1 MADGKVVIQVDMDG
15 NKAQSG
21 VARLKGMV
29 GGLAE
34 SGTQLGSVFKSV
46 LGANIVSGALI
57 SGIQSLG
64 SAMKGVFSTAL
75 DEGAKLQQS
84 FGGIDTLYK
93 GAEDT
98 MKQYATAAASAGIS
112 ANTYAEQAVS
122 FGASLK
128 KALGGDAVKAAES
141 ANKAIMAMAD
151 NSAKMGT
158 DIGSIQMA
166 YQGFAKGN
174 YTMLDNLK
182 LGYGGTQQEMQR
194 LLKDASKLEKAMGKK
209 FDINNFADVVEAI
222 DLVQQELGIAGVA
235 AEEAKTTFSGSF
247 EAMKASASNFLANL
261 SLGED
266 IGPSLKTLVSNT
278 STFLLGNFLPMVGNI
293 MRQLPQAV
301 EVALT
306 EAGPKIEQGFKSLFS
321 SLGVDEGVF
330 DVVKDTFRDVIV
342 TIQSLF
348 ESFTSEG
355 NGFKDLLQGISNVIT
370 FVNAVIQELA
380 RGFQFV
386 IESFANTGA
395 INGASSAFKDLSGA
409 AVEVAKNLGEA
420 IPWGTIGSIAGQV
433 VNFISQLV
441 SWFSKLAQSI
451 SPEVWQALIV
461 GVTSFAVAL
470 KGLQTG
476 LAIAKGLKS
485 AFDFGK
491 NLVSLITNTLSL
503 TAAQATNAAASTAM
517 SAGNTA
523 VGTSAGAAASSVLK
537 LGAGLLMIGAGV
549 LLAAS
554 GIYLLVQA
562 AIQLS
567 SAGAGAILTMVGLAV
582 GIAALA
588 AVFAFL
594 GPALT
599 AGAVGILAF
608 GAAIALIG
616 VGVYA
621 ASVGLALLAVQL
633 PVISTYGLS
642 ASVALAALGAS
653 MLVLGAGALVAGA
666 GLLVLGAG
674 ALVAGAG
681 ALVFG
686 AGLLV
691 ASVGVAAFGAALA
704 LIGIGVY
711 TASAGLSMLAGH
723 LPTIATYGAS
733 AAIGI
738 AALGAGLL
746 VMGAGALVAG
756 AGALV
761 LGAGLLAAGAGAT
774 VFGAGML
781 VAAAGVAAF
790 GLALGLCAPSI
801 TTFAEAIS
809 KIIET
814 LSSGLSSILQAI
826 ASVIQ
831 SIGNAALNAGL
842 GFKSLAE
849 GVVMITN
856 TGLADLSASLAATAA
871 GLGAIASQGA
881 GLATAGQGMTM
892 LSSGMMMLGQS
903 TVILQST
910 LIALP
915 ALIASFTSSLTA
927 LPAILTSTASSMTV
941 FGSNVQS
948 SLTGLTDL
956 GSIVIQFNTVLMT
969 IAPATMMAAAGLASF
984 NAQATL
990 AGNSMQILGTSSV
1003 AVSTQ
1008 ISSLGLIIA
1017 SAMMGATA
1025 ATNVAGGQMVAT
1037 IRTTG
1042 IQMVSA
1048 EQSCMN
1054 QIVSAVR
1061 NGMNNAVSTIRN
1073 GGSQMVS
1080 AMQSALNQM
1089 KVIVQNTMNSIVSS
1103 VRSNGGQMVSAWKT
1117 AGQQMITTTQNFVN
1131 NSNSSLKGIGSG
1143 VNLYSNGAALMAGL
1157 KSGIDAGWSSIT
1169 SSVSNMAAWIKAHK
1183 GPVSYD
1189 RRLLIENGA
1198 ALMAGLNQGIQTGW
1212 RNVMDN
1218 ISSMAGT
1225 IQDVINDD
1233 YSDIGWQIGLGISDG
1248 LNSSMDKVTG
1258 HLDAIRNH
1266 VNDFSLKSKNLL
1278 TGATATMSS
1287 QLKVETL
1294 RGKTPKDETSS
1305 RQEAYIAHSTS
1316 LLSDVIDGLSELRE
1330 QVAQGQTMVLDTGA
1344 LIGGTA
1350 YAYDEAVGN
1359 IQTLRGRHRL

>member
-15 NKAQSG
+15 DKAQSG

-84 FGGIDTLYK
+84 FGGIDTLYH

-98 MKQYATAAASAGIS
+98 MKQYATTAASAGIS

-222 DLVQQELGIAGVA
+222 DLVQQELGVAGVA
-235 AEEAKTTFSGSF
+235 AKEAETTFSGSF
-247 EAMKASASNFLANL
+247 SAMKASASNFLANL

-266 IGPSLKTLVSNT
+266 IGPSLKTLISTT
-278 STFLLGNFLPMVGNI
+278 STFLLGNFVPMVGNI
-293 MRQLPQAV
+293 MRQLPHAI
-301 EVALT
+301 EVAIA
-306 EAGPKIEQGFKSLFS
+306 EAGPKIEQGFRSLFAGI
-321 SLGVDEGVF
+321 GVDDGAF
-330 DVVKDTFRDVIV
+330 DVIKDTFRDVVV

-348 ESFTSEG
+348 GELTSEG

-370 FVNAVIQELA
+370 FVNVVIQELA

-386 IESFANTGA
+386 LDSFADIGA
-395 INGASSAFKDLSGA
+395 ISNFYQAFKDLSEA
-409 AVEVAKNLGEA
+409 ATEVAQNLGEA
-420 IPWGTIGSIAGQV
+420 IPWETIGTAVGQIVNGISI
-433 VNFISQLV
+433 LV

-451 SPEVWQALIV
+451 SPDMWRALIT
-461 GVTSFAVAL
+461 GVVSFAVAL
-470 KGLQTG
+470 KGIKTG
-476 LAIAKGLKS
+476 LTIARGLKS

-491 NLVSLITNTLSL
+491 NLVSLISNTISL

-537 LGAGLLMIGAGV
+537 LGAGLLMVGAGV
-549 LLAAS
+549 LLAAT

-642 ASVALAALGAS
+642 ASVALVALGAS

-681 ALVFG
+681 AVVFG
-686 AGLLV
+686 AGLLI
-691 ASVGVAAFGAALA
+691 ASV
-704 LIGIGVY
+704 
-711 TASAGLSMLAGH
+711 
-723 LPTIATYGAS
+723 
-733 AAIGI
+733 
-738 AALGAGLL
+738 
-746 VMGAGALVAG
+746 
-756 AGALV
+756 
-761 LGAGLLAAGAGAT
+761 
-774 VFGAGML
+774 
-781 VAAAGVAAF
+781 GVAAF
-790 GLALGLCAPSI
+790 GLALGVCAPAIS
-801 TTFAEAIS
+801 TFVDAIS

-814 LSSGLSSILQAI
+814 LSGGLSNILDAI
-826 ASVIQ
+826 SRVIQ
-831 SIGNAALNAGL
+831 SVGDSALKAGQ
-842 GFKSLAE
+842 GFKALAE

-856 TGLADLSASLAATAA
+856 TSLGDMAASLGAVALGVGKIAGYGSDLSAVGNGMTILSNGMMMFAQSAMIATAA
-871 GLGAIASQGA
+871 LATFPGLISNLSVVTGSAPASFLV
-881 GLATAGQGMTM
+881 LATAVKTAGTLMATSMQASMAQILVVVNNGMV
-892 LSSGMMMLGQS
+892 S
-903 TVILQST
+903 I
-910 LIALP
+910 
-915 ALIASFTSSLTA
+915 
-927 LPAILTSTASSMTV
+927 
-941 FGSNVQS
+941 VQS
-948 SLTGLTDL
+948 
-956 GSIVIQFNTVLMT
+956 
-969 IAPATMMAAAGLASF
+969 
-984 NAQATL
+984 
-990 AGNSMQILGTSSV
+990 
-1003 AVSTQ
+1003 
-1008 ISSLGLIIA
+1008 
-1017 SAMMGATA
+1017 
-1025 ATNVAGGQMVAT
+1025 
-1037 IRTTG
+1037 
-1042 IQMVSA
+1042 
-1048 EQSCMN
+1048 
-1054 QIVSAVR
+1054 VR
-1061 NGMNNAVSTIRN
+1061 NN
-1073 GGSQMVS
+1073 GSQMVAVWRIS
-1080 AMQSALNQM
+1080 
-1089 KVIVQNTMNSIVSS
+1089 
-1103 VRSNGGQMVSAWKT
+1103 GQQLVSA
-1117 AGQQMITTTQNFVN
+1117 TQGFVN
-1131 NSNSSLKGIGSG
+1131 SANSTLSQIGQG
-1143 VNLYSNGAALMAGL
+1143 VNLHANGSALMSGL
-1157 KSGIDAGWSSIT
+1157 KSGIDSGWSQIT
-1169 SSVSNMAAWIKAHK
+1169 SSVSNMAKWIKDHK

-1189 RRLLIENGA
+1189 RRLLIENGS
-1198 ALMAGLNQGIQTGW
+1198 ALMTGLNRGIQTGW
-1212 RNVMDN
+1212 RKVTDN

-1248 LNSSMDKVTG
+1248 LNSSMDNVTG
-1258 HLDAIRNH
+1258 RLDAIRDH
-1266 VNDFSLKSKNLL
+1266 VNDFSLRSKNLL

-1316 LLSDVIDGLSELRE
+1316 LLSDVIDSLSELRE
-1330 QVAQGQTMVLDTGA
+1330 QVAQGQMMVLDTGE
-1344 LIGGTA
+1344 LVGGTA

>member
-15 NKAQSG
+15 DKAQSG

-98 MKQYATAAASAGIS
+98 MKQYATTAASAGIS

-222 DLVQQELGIAGVA
+222 DLVQQELGVAGVA
-235 AEEAKTTFSGSF
+235 AKEAETTFSGSF
-247 EAMKASASNFLANL
+247 SAMKASASNFLANL

-266 IGPSLKTLVSNT
+266 IGPSLKTLISTT
-278 STFLLGNFLPMVGNI
+278 STFLLGNFVPMVGNI
-293 MRQLPQAV
+293 MRQLPQAI
-301 EVALT
+301 EVAIA
-306 EAGPKIEQGFKSLFS
+306 EAGPKIEQGFRSLFAGI
-321 SLGVDEGVF
+321 GVDDGAF
-330 DVVKDTFRDVIV
+330 DVIKDTFRDVVV

-348 ESFTSEG
+348 DELTSEG

-386 IESFANTGA
+386 IESFAETGA
-395 INGASSAFKDLSGA
+395 INSAYSAFKDLSEA
-409 AVEVAKNLGEA
+409 ATEVTQNLGEA
-420 IPWGTIGSIAGQV
+420 IPWDTIGTAVGQI
-433 VNFISQLV
+433 VNVISTLV

-451 SPEVWQALIV
+451 SPDMWSALIT
-461 GVTSFAVAL
+461 GVVSFAVAL
-470 KGLQTG
+470 KGIKTG
-476 LAIAKGLKS
+476 LTIARGLKS

-491 NLVSLITNTLSL
+491 NLVSLISNTLSL

-537 LGAGLLMIGAGV
+537 LGAGLLMVGAGV
-549 LLAAS
+549 LLAAT

-567 SAGAGAILTMVGLAV
+567 SAGAGAILTMVGLAA

-633 PVISTYGLS
+633 PVISEYGLT
-642 ASVALAALGAS
+642 ASIALVALGAS

-674 ALVAGAG
+674 ALVAAAG
-681 ALVFG
+681 AVAFG
-686 AGLLV
+686 AGLLI
-691 ASVGVAAFGAALA
+691 ASV
-704 LIGIGVY
+704 
-711 TASAGLSMLAGH
+711 
-723 LPTIATYGAS
+723 
-733 AAIGI
+733 
-738 AALGAGLL
+738 
-746 VMGAGALVAG
+746 
-756 AGALV
+756 
-761 LGAGLLAAGAGAT
+761 
-774 VFGAGML
+774 
-781 VAAAGVAAF
+781 GVAAF
-790 GLALGLCAPSI
+790 GLALGVCAPAIS
-801 TTFAEAIS
+801 TFVDAIS

-814 LSSGLSSILQAI
+814 LSGGLSNILDAI
-826 ASVIQ
+826 SRVIQ
-831 SIGNAALNAGL
+831 SVGDSALKAGQ
-842 GFKSLAE
+842 GFKALAE

-856 TGLADLSASLAATAA
+856 TSLGDMAASLGAVALGVGKIAGYGSDLSAVGSGMTILSNGMMMFAQSAMIATAA
-871 GLGAIASQGA
+871 LATFPGLISNLSVVTGSAPASFLV
-881 GLATAGQGMTM
+881 LATAVKTAGTLMATSMQASMAQILVVVNNGMV
-892 LSSGMMMLGQS
+892 S
-903 TVILQST
+903 I
-910 LIALP
+910 
-915 ALIASFTSSLTA
+915 
-927 LPAILTSTASSMTV
+927 
-941 FGSNVQS
+941 VQS
-948 SLTGLTDL
+948 
-956 GSIVIQFNTVLMT
+956 
-969 IAPATMMAAAGLASF
+969 
-984 NAQATL
+984 
-990 AGNSMQILGTSSV
+990 
-1003 AVSTQ
+1003 
-1008 ISSLGLIIA
+1008 
-1017 SAMMGATA
+1017 
-1025 ATNVAGGQMVAT
+1025 
-1037 IRTTG
+1037 
-1042 IQMVSA
+1042 
-1048 EQSCMN
+1048 
-1054 QIVSAVR
+1054 VR
-1061 NGMNNAVSTIRN
+1061 DN
-1073 GGSQMVS
+1073 GSQMVAAWRIS
-1080 AMQSALNQM
+1080 GLQL
-1089 KVIVQNTMNSIVSS
+1089 
-1103 VRSNGGQMVSAWKT
+1103 VSA
-1117 AGQQMITTTQNFVN
+1117 TQGFVN
-1131 NSNSSLKGIGSG
+1131 SANSTLSQIGQG
-1143 VNLYSNGAALMAGL
+1143 VNLHANGSALMSGL
-1157 KSGIDAGWSSIT
+1157 KSGIDSGWSQIT
-1169 SSVSNMAAWIKAHK
+1169 SSVSNMAKWIKDHK

-1189 RRLLIENGA
+1189 RRLLIENGS
-1198 ALMAGLNQGIQTGW
+1198 ALMTGLNRGIQTGW

-1266 VNDFSLKSKNLL
+1266 VNDFSLRSKNLL

-1316 LLSDVIDGLSELRE
+1316 LLSDVIDSLSELRE
-1330 QVAQGQTMVLDTGA
+1330 QVAQGQMMVLDTGA
-1344 LIGGTA
+1344 LVGGTA

>member
-15 NKAQSG
+15 DKAQSG

-98 MKQYATAAASAGIS
+98 MKQYATTAASAGIS

-128 KALGGDAVKAAES
+128 QALGGDAVKAAES

-174 YTMLDNLK
+174 YTMLDNLR

-222 DLVQQELGIAGVA
+222 DLVQQELGVAGVA
-235 AEEAKTTFSGSF
+235 AKEAETTFSGSF
-247 EAMKASASNFLANL
+247 SAMKASASNFLANL

-266 IGPSLKTLVSNT
+266 IGLSLKTLISTT
-278 STFLLGNFLPMVGNI
+278 STFLLGNFVPMVGNI
-293 MRQLPQAV
+293 MRQLPNAI
-301 EVALT
+301 EVAIA
-306 EAGPKIEQGFKSLFS
+306 EAGPKIEQGFRSLFAGI
-321 SLGVDEGVF
+321 GVDDGAF
-330 DVVKDTFRDVIV
+330 DVIKDTFRDVVV

-348 ESFTSEG
+348 GELTSEG

-386 IESFANTGA
+386 IESFADTGV
-395 INGASSAFKDLSGA
+395 INSAYSAFKDLSGA

-420 IPWGTIGSIAGQV
+420 IPWNTIGSIAGQV
-433 VNFISQLV
+433 VNFISLLV

-451 SPEVWQALIV
+451 GPEVWQTLIV

-470 KGLQTG
+470 KGIKTG
-476 LAIAKGLKS
+476 LAVAKGVKS

-491 NLVSLITNTLSL
+491 NLVSLISNTLSL

-537 LGAGLLMIGAGV
+537 LGAGLLMVGAGV
-549 LLAAS
+549 LLAAT

-567 SAGAGAILTMVGLAV
+567 SAGAGAILTMVGMAV

-633 PVISTYGLS
+633 PVISEYGLTS
-642 ASVALAALGAS
+642 SIALIALGAS

-681 ALVFG
+681 AVAFG
-686 AGLLV
+686 AGLLI
-691 ASVGVAAFGAALA
+691 ASV
-704 LIGIGVY
+704 
-711 TASAGLSMLAGH
+711 
-723 LPTIATYGAS
+723 
-733 AAIGI
+733 
-738 AALGAGLL
+738 
-746 VMGAGALVAG
+746 
-756 AGALV
+756 
-761 LGAGLLAAGAGAT
+761 
-774 VFGAGML
+774 
-781 VAAAGVAAF
+781 GVAAF
-790 GLALGLCAPSI
+790 GLALGVCAPAIS
-801 TTFAEAIS
+801 TFVDAIS

-814 LSSGLSSILQAI
+814 LSGGLSNILDAI
-826 ASVIQ
+826 SRVIQ
-831 SIGNAALNAGL
+831 SVGDSALKAGQ
-842 GFKSLAE
+842 GFKALAE

-856 TGLADLSASLAATAA
+856 TSLGDMAVSLGAVALGVGKIAGYGSDLSAVGSGMTILSNGMMMFAQSATIATAA
-871 GLGAIASQGA
+871 LATFPGLISNLSVVTGSAPASFLV
-881 GLATAGQGMTM
+881 LATAVKTAGTLMATSMQASMAQILVVVNNGMV
-892 LSSGMMMLGQS
+892 S
-903 TVILQST
+903 I
-910 LIALP
+910 
-915 ALIASFTSSLTA
+915 
-927 LPAILTSTASSMTV
+927 
-941 FGSNVQS
+941 VQS
-948 SLTGLTDL
+948 
-956 GSIVIQFNTVLMT
+956 
-969 IAPATMMAAAGLASF
+969 
-984 NAQATL
+984 
-990 AGNSMQILGTSSV
+990 
-1003 AVSTQ
+1003 
-1008 ISSLGLIIA
+1008 
-1017 SAMMGATA
+1017 
-1025 ATNVAGGQMVAT
+1025 
-1037 IRTTG
+1037 
-1042 IQMVSA
+1042 
-1048 EQSCMN
+1048 
-1054 QIVSAVR
+1054 VR
-1061 NGMNNAVSTIRN
+1061 NN
-1073 GGSQMVS
+1073 GSQMVAAWRIS
-1080 AMQSALNQM
+1080 
-1089 KVIVQNTMNSIVSS
+1089 
-1103 VRSNGGQMVSAWKT
+1103 GQQLVSA
-1117 AGQQMITTTQNFVN
+1117 TQGFVN
-1131 NSNSSLKGIGSG
+1131 SANSTLSQIGQG
-1143 VNLYSNGAALMAGL
+1143 VNLHANGSALMSGL
-1157 KSGIDAGWSSIT
+1157 KSGIDSGWSQIT
-1169 SSVSNMAAWIKAHK
+1169 SSVSNMAKWIKDHK

-1189 RRLLIENGA
+1189 RRLLIENGS
-1198 ALMAGLNQGIQTGW
+1198 ALMTGLNQGIQTGW

-1248 LNSSMDKVTG
+1248 LNSSMDNVTG
-1258 HLDAIRNH
+1258 HLDAIRDH
-1266 VNDFSLKSKNLL
+1266 VNDFSLRSKNLL

-1316 LLSDVIDGLSELRE
+1316 LLSDVIDSLSELRE

>member
-98 MKQYATAAASAGIS
+98 MKQYATAAAAAGIS

-222 DLVQQELGIAGVA
+222 DLVQQELGVAGVA
-235 AEEAKTTFSGSF
+235 AKEAETTFSGSF
-247 EAMKASASNFLANL
+247 SAMKASASNFLANL

-266 IGPSLKTLVSNT
+266 IGPSLKTLISTT
-278 STFLLGNFLPMVGNI
+278 STFLLGNFVPMVGNI
-293 MRQLPQAV
+293 MRQLPNAI
-301 EVALT
+301 EVAIA
-306 EAGPKIEQGFKSLFS
+306 EAGPKIEQGFRSLFAGI
-321 SLGVDEGVF
+321 GVDDGAF
-330 DVVKDTFRDVIV
+330 DVIKDTFRDVVV

-348 ESFTSEG
+348 GELTSEG

-386 IESFANTGA
+386 VESFAETGA
-395 INGASSAFKDLSGA
+395 INSAYSAFKDLSEA
-409 AVEVAKNLGEA
+409 AIEVAQNLGEA
-420 IPWGTIGSIAGQV
+420 IPWDTIGTAVGEI
-433 VNFISQLV
+433 VNGISTLV

-451 SPEVWQALIV
+451 SPDMWSALIT
-461 GVTSFAVAL
+461 GVVSFAVAL
-470 KGLQTG
+470 KGIKTG
-476 LAIAKGLKS
+476 LTIARGLKS

-491 NLVSLITNTLSL
+491 NLVSLISNTLSL

-537 LGAGLLMIGAGV
+537 LGAGLLMVGAGV
-549 LLAAS
+549 LLAAT

-616 VGVYA
+616 VGIYA

-642 ASVALAALGAS
+642 ASVALVALGAS

-674 ALVAGAG
+674 ALVAAAG
-681 ALVFG
+681 AVAFG
-686 AGLLV
+686 AGLLI
-691 ASVGVAAFGAALA
+691 ASV
-704 LIGIGVY
+704 
-711 TASAGLSMLAGH
+711 
-723 LPTIATYGAS
+723 
-733 AAIGI
+733 
-738 AALGAGLL
+738 
-746 VMGAGALVAG
+746 
-756 AGALV
+756 
-761 LGAGLLAAGAGAT
+761 
-774 VFGAGML
+774 
-781 VAAAGVAAF
+781 GVAAF
-790 GLALGLCAPSI
+790 GLALGVCAPAIS
-801 TTFAEAIS
+801 TFADAIS

-814 LSSGLSSILQAI
+814 LSGGLSNILDAI
-826 ASVIQ
+826 SRVIQ
-831 SIGNAALNAGL
+831 SVGDSALKAGQ
-842 GFKSLAE
+842 GFKALAE

-856 TGLADLSASLAATAA
+856 TSLGDMAASLGAVALGVGKIAGYGSDLSAVGSGMTILSNGMMMFAQSATIATGALANFPGLISSLSVVTGSAP
-871 GLGAIASQGA
+871 ASFLI
-881 GLATAGQGMTM
+881 LATAVKTAGTLMATSMQASMAQILVVVNNGMV
-892 LSSGMMMLGQS
+892 S
-903 TVILQST
+903 I
-910 LIALP
+910 
-915 ALIASFTSSLTA
+915 
-927 LPAILTSTASSMTV
+927 
-941 FGSNVQS
+941 VQS
-948 SLTGLTDL
+948 
-956 GSIVIQFNTVLMT
+956 
-969 IAPATMMAAAGLASF
+969 
-984 NAQATL
+984 
-990 AGNSMQILGTSSV
+990 
-1003 AVSTQ
+1003 
-1008 ISSLGLIIA
+1008 
-1017 SAMMGATA
+1017 
-1025 ATNVAGGQMVAT
+1025 
-1037 IRTTG
+1037 
-1042 IQMVSA
+1042 
-1048 EQSCMN
+1048 
-1054 QIVSAVR
+1054 
-1061 NGMNNAVSTIRN
+1061 IRN
-1073 GGSQMVS
+1073 NGSQMV
-1080 AMQSALNQM
+1080 A
-1089 KVIVQNTMNSIVSS
+1089 VWRVS
-1103 VRSNGGQMVSAWKT
+1103 GQQLVSA
-1117 AGQQMITTTQNFVN
+1117 TQGFVN
-1131 NSNSSLKGIGSG
+1131 SANSTLSQIGQG
-1143 VNLYSNGAALMAGL
+1143 VNLHANGSALMSGL
-1157 KSGIDAGWSSIT
+1157 KSGIDSGWSQIT
-1169 SSVSNMAAWIKAHK
+1169 SSVSNMAKWIKDHK

-1189 RRLLIENGA
+1189 RRLLIENGS
-1198 ALMAGLNQGIQTGW
+1198 ALMTGLNRGIQTGW

-1258 HLDAIRNH
+1258 HLDAIRDH

-1316 LLSDVIDGLSELRE
+1316 LLSDVIDSLSELKE
-1330 QVAQGQTMVLDTGA
+1330 QVAQGQMMVLDTGA

>member
-21 VARLKGMV
+21 MSRLKNMV
-29 GGLAE
+29 GGLSE
-34 SGTQLGSVFKSV
+34 SGAQLGSVFKSV

-84 FGGIDTLYK
+84 FGGIDTLYTT
-93 GAEDT
+93 AADSV
-98 MKQYATAAASAGIS
+98 KQYANAAASAGIS

-128 KALGGDAVKAAES
+128 QALGGDAVKAAQM
-141 ANKAIMAMAD
+141 ADKAIMAMAD

-166 YQGFAKGN
+166 FQGFAKGN

-182 LGYGGTQQEMQR
+182 LGYGGTQQEMKR
-194 LLKDASKLEKAMGKK
+194 LLADASKLEKAMGKK
-209 FDINNFADVVEAI
+209 FDINNFADIVEAI

-261 SLGED
+261 TLGED
-266 IGPSLKTLVSNT
+266 IGPSLKSLISTT
-278 STFLLGNFLPMVGNI
+278 STFLLGNFVPMVGNI

-301 EVALT
+301 EVALA

-330 DVVKDTFRDVIV
+330 DVVKDTFRDVVV

-395 INGASSAFKDLSGA
+395 INSAYSAFKDLSGA

-420 IPWGTIGSIAGQV
+420 IPWDTIGSIAGQV
-433 VNFISQLV
+433 VNFISLLV

-451 SPEVWQALIV
+451 SPEVWQVLIV
-461 GVTSFAVAL
+461 GVTSFVVAL
-470 KGLQTG
+470 KGLKTG
-476 LAIAKGLKS
+476 LDIAKGLKS

-503 TAAQATNAAASTAM
+503 TVAQASNAAASTAM

-537 LGAGLLMIGAGV
+537 LGAGILMIGAGV

-567 SAGAGAILTMVGLAV
+567 SAGAGAILTMVGLGV

-608 GAAIALIG
+608 GAAVALIG

-642 ASVALAALGAS
+642 ASIALAALGAS
-653 MLVLGAGALVAGA
+653 MLVLGAGSLVAGA

-681 ALVFG
+681 VLVFG

-691 ASVGVAAFGAALA
+691 ASVGVAAFGVALA
-704 LIGIGVY
+704 LVGVGVY

-761 LGAGLLAAGAGAT
+761 LGAGLLTAGAGAT

-831 SIGNAALNAGL
+831 SIGDAALNAGL

-881 GLATAGQGMTM
+881 GLAIAGQGMTM

-910 LIALP
+910 LMALP
-915 ALIASFTSSLTA
+915 ALLTSFTSSLTG
-927 LPAILTSTASSMTV
+927 LPAVLTATASSMTD

-948 SLTGLTDL
+948 SLTGLTGL
-956 GSIVIQFNTVLMT
+956 GEIVIQFNAMLMT
-969 IAPATMMAAAGLASF
+969 IAPATMMASTGLASF

-990 AGNSMQILGTSSV
+990 AGNSMQILGTSSA
-1003 AVSTQ
+1003 AVSAQ
-1008 ISSLGLIIA
+1008 IASFGLIIA
-1017 SAMMGATA
+1017 SAMMGATTA
-1025 ATNVAGGQMVAT
+1025 INVAGGQMVAT
-1037 IRTTG
+1037 IMTTG
-1042 IQMVSA
+1042 IQMISA

-1054 QIVSAVR
+1054 QIVSAVK

-1080 AMQSALNQM
+1080 A
-1089 KVIVQNTMNSIVSS
+1089 
-1103 VRSNGGQMVSAWKT
+1103 WKT
-1117 AGQQMITTTQNFVN
+1117 AGQQMITTTQSFVN
-1131 NSNSSLKGIGSG
+1131 NTNSSLKGIGSG
-1143 VNLYSNGAALMAGL
+1143 VNLYSNGATLMGGL
-1157 KSGIDAGWSSIT
+1157 KSGIDAGWSQIT
-1169 SSVSNMAAWIKAHK
+1169 SSVSNMAQWIKNHK

-1189 RRLLIENGA
+1189 RRLLIENGSA
-1198 ALMAGLNQGIQTGW
+1198 IMAGLNQGIQTGW
-1212 RNVMDN
+1212 RKVMDN
-1218 ISSMAGT
+1218 ISNMAGT

-1233 YSDIGWQIGLGISDG
+1233 YSNIGWQIGLGISDG
-1248 LNSSMDKVTG
+1248 LNSSQDKVAG
-1258 HLDAIRNH
+1258 YLDAIRNH
-1266 VNDFSLKSKNLL
+1266 VDDFSLKSKNLL

-1316 LLSDVIDGLSELRE
+1316 LLSDVIDSLSELRE

>member
-15 NKAQSG
+15 DKAQSG

-98 MKQYATAAASAGIS
+98 MKQYATTAAAAGIS

-128 KALGGDAVKAAES
+128 QALGGDAVKAAES

-174 YTMLDNLK
+174 YTMLDNLR

-222 DLVQQELGIAGVA
+222 DLVQQELGVAGVA
-235 AEEAKTTFSGSF
+235 AKEAETTFSGSF
-247 EAMKASASNFLANL
+247 SAMKASASNFLANL

-266 IGPSLKTLVSNT
+266 IGPSLKTLISTT
-278 STFLLGNFLPMVGNI
+278 STFLLGNFVPMVGNI
-293 MRQLPQAV
+293 MRQLPQAI
-301 EVALT
+301 EVAIA
-306 EAGPKIEQGFKSLFS
+306 EAGPKIEQGFRSLFAGI
-321 SLGVDEGVF
+321 GVDDGAF
-330 DVVKDTFRDVIV
+330 DVIKDTFRDVVV

-348 ESFTSEG
+348 GELTSEG

-370 FVNAVIQELA
+370 FVNVVIQELA

-386 IESFANTGA
+386 LDSFADTGA
-395 INGASSAFKDLSGA
+395 INSAYSAFKDLYEA
-409 AVEVAKNLGEA
+409 AIEVAQNLGEA
-420 IPWGTIGSIAGQV
+420 IPWEMIGTAVGQI
-433 VNFISQLV
+433 VNGISTLV

-451 SPEVWQALIV
+451 SPEIWQTLIV
-461 GVTSFAVAL
+461 GVTSFVVAL
-470 KGLQTG
+470 KGLETG
-476 LAIAKGLKS
+476 LSVAKGLKS

-491 NLVSLITNTLSL
+491 NLVSLISNTLSL

-537 LGAGLLMIGAGV
+537 LGAGLLMVGAGV
-549 LLAAS
+549 LLAAT

-567 SAGAGAILTMVGLAV
+567 SAGAGAILTMVGMAV

-642 ASVALAALGAS
+642 ASIALAALGAS

-674 ALVAGAG
+674 ALVAAAG
-681 ALVFG
+681 AVAFG
-686 AGLLV
+686 AGLLI
-691 ASVGVAAFGAALA
+691 ASVG
-704 LIGIGVY
+704 I
-711 TASAGLSMLAGH
+711 
-723 LPTIATYGAS
+723 
-733 AAIGI
+733 
-738 AALGAGLL
+738 
-746 VMGAGALVAG
+746 
-756 AGALV
+756 
-761 LGAGLLAAGAGAT
+761 
-774 VFGAGML
+774 
-781 VAAAGVAAF
+781 AAF
-790 GLALGLCAPSI
+790 GLALGVCAPAIS
-801 TTFAEAIS
+801 TFVDAIS

-814 LSSGLSSILQAI
+814 LSGGLSNILDAI
-826 ASVIQ
+826 SRVIQ
-831 SIGNAALNAGL
+831 SVGDSALKAGQ
-842 GFKSLAE
+842 GFKALAE

-856 TGLADLSASLAATAA
+856 TSLGDMAASLGAVALGVGKIAGYGSDLSAVGSGMTILSNGMMMFAQSAMIATAA
-871 GLGAIASQGA
+871 LATFPGLISNLSVVTGSAPASLLV
-881 GLATAGQGMTM
+881 LATAVKTAGTLMATSMQASMAQILVVVNNGMV
-892 LSSGMMMLGQS
+892 S
-903 TVILQST
+903 I
-910 LIALP
+910 
-915 ALIASFTSSLTA
+915 
-927 LPAILTSTASSMTV
+927 
-941 FGSNVQS
+941 VQS
-948 SLTGLTDL
+948 
-956 GSIVIQFNTVLMT
+956 
-969 IAPATMMAAAGLASF
+969 
-984 NAQATL
+984 
-990 AGNSMQILGTSSV
+990 
-1003 AVSTQ
+1003 
-1008 ISSLGLIIA
+1008 
-1017 SAMMGATA
+1017 
-1025 ATNVAGGQMVAT
+1025 
-1037 IRTTG
+1037 
-1042 IQMVSA
+1042 
-1048 EQSCMN
+1048 
-1054 QIVSAVR
+1054 VR
-1061 NGMNNAVSTIRN
+1061 NN
-1073 GGSQMVS
+1073 GSQMVAVWRIS
-1080 AMQSALNQM
+1080 
-1089 KVIVQNTMNSIVSS
+1089 
-1103 VRSNGGQMVSAWKT
+1103 GQQLVSA
-1117 AGQQMITTTQNFVN
+1117 TQGFVN
-1131 NSNSSLKGIGSG
+1131 SANNTLSQIGQG
-1143 VNLYSNGAALMAGL
+1143 VNLHANGSALMSGL
-1157 KSGIDAGWSSIT
+1157 KSGIDSGWSQIT
-1169 SSVSNMAAWIKAHK
+1169 SSVSNMAKWIKDHK

-1189 RRLLIENGA
+1189 RRLLIENGS
-1198 ALMAGLNQGIQTGW
+1198 ALMIGLNRGIQTGW

-1233 YSDIGWQIGLGISDG
+1233 YSDISWQIGLGISDG
-1248 LNSSMDKVTG
+1248 LNSSMDNVTG
-1258 HLDAIRNH
+1258 HLDAIRDH
-1266 VNDFSLKSKNLL
+1266 VNDFSLRSKNLL

-1294 RGKTPKDETSS
+1294 RGKTPNDETSS

-1316 LLSDVIDGLSELRE
+1316 LLSDVIDSLSELRE
-1330 QVAQGQTMVLDTGA
+1330 QVAQGQMMVLDTGA

>member
-21 VARLKGMV
+21 IARLKGMV

-84 FGGIDTLYK
+84 FGGVDTLYK
-93 GAEDT
+93 GAEST
-98 MKQYATAAASAGIS
+98 VKQYATAAASAGIS

-182 LGYGGTQQEMQR
+182 LGFGGTQQEMQR

-222 DLVQQELGIAGVA
+222 DLVQQELGVAGVA
-235 AEEAKTTFSGSF
+235 AKEAETTFSGSF
-247 EAMKASASNFLANL
+247 SAMKASASNFLANL

-266 IGPSLKTLVSNT
+266 IGPSLKTLISTT
-278 STFLLGNFLPMVGNI
+278 STFLLGNFVPMVGNI
-293 MRQLPQAV
+293 MRQLPEAI
-301 EVALT
+301 EVAMA
-306 EAGPKIEQGFKSLFS
+306 EAGPKIEEGFRSLFAGI
-321 SLGVDEGVF
+321 GVDDGTF
-330 DVVKDTFRDVIV
+330 DVIKDTFRDVVV

-348 ESFTSEG
+348 GELTSEG
-355 NGFKDLLQGISNVIT
+355 NGFKDLLQGVSNVII

-386 IESFANTGA
+386 VESFANTGA
-395 INGASSAFKDLSGA
+395 INSAYSAFKDLSEA
-409 AVEVAKNLGEA
+409 TIEVAKNLGEA
-420 IPWGTIGSIAGQV
+420 IPWDIIGTAVGQI
-433 VNFISQLV
+433 VNGISTLV

-451 SPEVWQALIV
+451 SPEMWSALITSV
-461 GVTSFAVAL
+461 VSFAVAL
-470 KGLQTG
+470 KGIKTG
-476 LAIAKGLKS
+476 LAITRGLKS

-491 NLVSLITNTLSL
+491 NLVSLIANTLSL
-503 TAAQATNAAASTAM
+503 TAAQATNAAASAAM

-523 VGTSAGAAASSVLK
+523 VGTSAGVAASSVLK
-537 LGAGLLMIGAGV
+537 LGAGLLMVGAGV
-549 LLAAS
+549 LLAAT

-653 MLVLGAGALVAGA
+653 MLVLGAGSLVAGA

-691 ASVGVAAFGAALA
+691 ASVGVAAFG
-704 LIGIGVY
+704 
-711 TASAGLSMLAGH
+711 
-723 LPTIATYGAS
+723 
-733 AAIGI
+733 
-738 AALGAGLL
+738 
-746 VMGAGALVAG
+746 
-756 AGALV
+756 
-761 LGAGLLAAGAGAT
+761 
-774 VFGAGML
+774 
-781 VAAAGVAAF
+781 
-790 GLALGLCAPSI
+790 LALGLCAPSI

-814 LSSGLSSILQAI
+814 LSSGLSNILQAI
-826 ASVIQ
+826 SSVIQ
-831 SIGNAALNAGL
+831 SVGDSALKAGQ

-856 TGLADLSASLAATAA
+856 TGLADLSASLAATAT

-892 LSSGMMMLGQS
+892 LSSGMMMFSQA

-910 LIALP
+910 LTALP
-915 ALIASFTSSLTA
+915 ALLTSFTSSLTG
-927 LPAILTSTASSMTV
+927 LPDILTSTVSSMTA

-948 SLTGLTDL
+948 SLTGLTGL
-956 GSIVIQFNTVLMT
+956 GSIVTQFNAMLMT
-969 IAPATMMAAAGLASF
+969 IAPATTMAGTGLASF
-984 NAQATL
+984 NAQAGSANSAL
-990 AGNSMQILGTSSV
+990 ASLGASASIAQVSIVALGTGI
-1003 AVSTQ
+1003 Q
-1008 ISSLGLIIA
+1008 
-1017 SAMMGATA
+1017 SAMSGA
-1025 ATNVAGGQMVAT
+1025 
-1037 IRTTG
+1037 TTG
-1042 IQMVSA
+1042 IATAGAQMVTAIQTAGTTMITSM
-1048 EQSCMN
+1048 QSTMA
-1054 QIVSAVR
+1054 QILAIVNNGMISIVNSVR
-1061 NGMNNAVSTIRN
+1061 NN
-1073 GGSQMVS
+1073 G
-1080 AMQSALNQM
+1080 N
-1089 KVIVQNTMNSIVSS
+1089 
-1103 VRSNGGQMVSAWKT
+1103 QMVSAWT
-1117 AGQQMITTTQNFVN
+1117 SVGQQLVTTTQGFVN
-1131 NSNSSLKGIGSG
+1131 SANNTLAQIGQG

-1189 RRLLIENGA
+1189 RKLLIENGA

-1225 IQDVINDD
+1225 IQDVINGD

-1258 HLDAIRNH
+1258 HLDSIRDH
-1266 VNDFSLKSKNLL
+1266 VNDFSLRSKNLL

-1316 LLSDVIDGLSELRE
+1316 LLSEVIDSLSELRE
-1330 QVAQGQTMVLDTGA
+1330 QVAQGQMMVLDTGA

-1359 IQTLRGRHRL
+1359 IQTLRGRHRLS

>member
-1 MADGKVVIQVDMDG
+1 MSDGKVVIQVDMDG
-15 NKAQSG
+15 DKAQSG

-98 MKQYATAAASAGIS
+98 MKQYATTAASAGIS

-222 DLVQQELGIAGVA
+222 DLVQQELGVAGVA
-235 AEEAKTTFSGSF
+235 AKEAETTFSGSF
-247 EAMKASASNFLANL
+247 SAMKASASNFLANL

-266 IGPSLKTLVSNT
+266 IGPSLKTLISTT
-278 STFLLGNFLPMVGNI
+278 STFLLGNFVPMVGNI
-293 MRQLPQAV
+293 MRQLPNAI
-301 EVALT
+301 EVAIA
-306 EAGPKIEQGFKSLFS
+306 EAGPKIEQGFRSLFAGI
-321 SLGVDEGVF
+321 GVDDGAF
-330 DVVKDTFRDVIV
+330 DVIKDTFRDVVV

-348 ESFTSEG
+348 GELTSEG

-370 FVNAVIQELA
+370 FVNVVIQELA

-386 IESFANTGA
+386 LDSFAETGA
-395 INGASSAFKDLSGA
+395 INSAYSAFKDLSEA
-409 AVEVAKNLGEA
+409 ATEVAQNLGEA
-420 IPWGTIGSIAGQV
+420 IPWETIGTAVGQIVNGISI
-433 VNFISQLV
+433 LV

-451 SPEVWQALIV
+451 SPDMWSALIT
-461 GVTSFAVAL
+461 GVVSFAVAL
-470 KGLQTG
+470 KGIKTG
-476 LAIAKGLKS
+476 LTIARGLKS

-491 NLVSLITNTLSL
+491 NLVSLISNTLSL

-537 LGAGLLMIGAGV
+537 LGAGLLMVGAGV
-549 LLAAS
+549 LLAAT

-642 ASVALAALGAS
+642 ASVALVALGAS

-691 ASVGVAAFGAALA
+691 ASVGVAAFG
-704 LIGIGVY
+704 
-711 TASAGLSMLAGH
+711 
-723 LPTIATYGAS
+723 
-733 AAIGI
+733 
-738 AALGAGLL
+738 
-746 VMGAGALVAG
+746 
-756 AGALV
+756 
-761 LGAGLLAAGAGAT
+761 
-774 VFGAGML
+774 
-781 VAAAGVAAF
+781 
-790 GLALGLCAPSI
+790 LALGVCAPAIS
-801 TTFAEAIS
+801 TFVDAIS

-814 LSSGLSSILQAI
+814 LSGGLSNILDAI
-826 ASVIQ
+826 SRVIQ
-831 SIGNAALNAGL
+831 SVGDSALKAGQ
-842 GFKSLAE
+842 GFKALAE

-856 TGLADLSASLAATAA
+856 TSLGDMAASLGAVALGVGKIAGYGSDLSAVGSGMTILSNGMMMFAQSATIATGALATFP
-871 GLGAIASQGA
+871 GLISNLSVVTGSAPASFLI
-881 GLATAGQGMTM
+881 LATAVKTAGTLMATSMQASMAQILVVVNNGMI
-892 LSSGMMMLGQS
+892 S
-903 TVILQST
+903 I
-910 LIALP
+910 
-915 ALIASFTSSLTA
+915 
-927 LPAILTSTASSMTV
+927 
-941 FGSNVQS
+941 VQS
-948 SLTGLTDL
+948 
-956 GSIVIQFNTVLMT
+956 
-969 IAPATMMAAAGLASF
+969 
-984 NAQATL
+984 
-990 AGNSMQILGTSSV
+990 
-1003 AVSTQ
+1003 
-1008 ISSLGLIIA
+1008 
-1017 SAMMGATA
+1017 
-1025 ATNVAGGQMVAT
+1025 
-1037 IRTTG
+1037 
-1042 IQMVSA
+1042 
-1048 EQSCMN
+1048 
-1054 QIVSAVR
+1054 VR
-1061 NGMNNAVSTIRN
+1061 NN
-1073 GGSQMVS
+1073 GSQMVAVWRIS
-1080 AMQSALNQM
+1080 
-1089 KVIVQNTMNSIVSS
+1089 
-1103 VRSNGGQMVSAWKT
+1103 GQQLVSA
-1117 AGQQMITTTQNFVN
+1117 TQGFVN
-1131 NSNSSLKGIGSG
+1131 SANSTLSQIGQG
-1143 VNLYSNGAALMAGL
+1143 VNLHANGSALMSGL
-1157 KSGIDAGWSSIT
+1157 KSGIDSGWSQIT
-1169 SSVSNMAAWIKAHK
+1169 SSVSNMAKWIKDHK

-1189 RRLLIENGA
+1189 KRLLIENGS
-1198 ALMAGLNQGIQTGW
+1198 ALMTGLNRGIQAGW

-1218 ISSMAGT
+1218 ISRMAGT

-1258 HLDAIRNH
+1258 HLDAIRDH

-1316 LLSDVIDGLSELRE
+1316 LLSDVIDSLSELRE
-1330 QVAQGQTMVLDTGA
+1330 QVAQGQMMVLDTGE
-1344 LIGGTA
+1344 LVGRTA

-1359 IQTLRGRHRL
+1359 IQTLRGRHRLS